1 MHCNIQAEIGQ
12 DMFKGVDKLLHFK
25 IPVHRV
31 RYVYLHCLRAE
42 WGQLLFGCL
51 IHCFISILCLHAV
64 QTSSWFPLEPSLGEN
79 SFRAVNYWPLMA
91 PSPAVFVVSIES
103 NRSLV
108 SASIVQTSPSLLRQE
123 SAAAV
128 LPGPVLTIS
137 DLFPP
142 FSICLHKKAWFMKV
156 ITLISTASEKD

>member
-12 DMFKGVDKLLHFK
+12 DMFKGVDKLLHCK

-79 SFRAVNYWPLMA
+79 PFQSSQLLAANGAESRGVCGINRKQSVACLSFYCPNKPV
-91 PSPAVFVVSIES
+91 I
-103 NRSLV
+103 
-108 SASIVQTSPSLLRQE
+108 TSPGIGRCR
-123 SAAAV
+123 SA
-128 LPGPVLTIS
+128 GTCFDNIR
-137 DLFPP
+137 
-142 FSICLHKKAWFMKV
+142 SIPSIQHM
-156 ITLISTASEKD
+156 ST